1 LNKKGDIFKFFFLK
15 KFVYNSSEIETYAYQ
30 NVSNGLYFNV
40 SLRDEIYLDQINTNT
55 KRSLINTFQF
65 FPKK

>member
-1 LNKKGDIFKFFFLK
+1 MNKKGDIFKFFFLK

-40 SLRDEIYLDQINTNT
+40 SLKDEIYLDQINANT